1 MANTLSGFTTF
12 TARTLIQSS
21 QVNTNFNEL
30 KQHTPVWHVYTL
42 TASDFSFAGNTNT
55 GTLFNADPKEIIH
68 GYYAK
73 HSTAFS
79 GGTVSGVTVS
89 LGISTARSK
98 YISAFDVFQTV
109 SSGASFLSSDFD
121 MLSFDATTA
130 VTWMAVASGSTLDSL
145 SAGVLE
151 LYILK
156 SNLP

>member
-21 QVNTNFNEL
+21 QVNTNFDLL
-30 KQHTPVWHVYTL
+30 KQHSPVWHVYTL
-42 TASDFSFAGNTNT
+42 TTSDFSFAGNTNT
-55 GTLFNADPKEIIH
+55 GTLFNADPKEVIH

-79 GGTVSGVTVS
+79 GGSVSGITFS
-89 LGISTARSK
+89 LGIATDRAK
-98 YISAFDVFQTV
+98 YVDAFNIFQAV
-109 SSGASFLSSDFD
+109 SSGASYLASDFD
-121 MLSFDATTA
+121 LLSFDATTP

-145 SAGVLE
+145 SAGTLE
-151 LYILK
+151 VYILK